1 MPEFHGRFSSQKA
14 NFVVGI
20 NKEKKVTFNNMRTI
34 KEVIDELSDKHIK
47 PYGVDSHFYDY
58 TENEESSLKSLFDEF
73 FHFGQEYLDRDDLE
87 FNIKP
92 ARLYY
97 STNIGLNALARKAND
112 YYLVEIHMGTIAWME
127 NFYLSME
134 DKFNQDGLQHYQNIS
149 QLRGVTPA
157 KFLLQ
162 LATIYYFYHEV
173 GHLIQRS
180 GQDADYVE
188 FLQNECEGD
197 EIPVRHMRELDADWN
212 SAYCM
217 ALHLKQFAEVES
229 NGNYLVDPAI
239 LLEIAAL
246 GLAAM
251 YMYFINRTDKN
262 PVIYYQEKCHP
273 HPSVRLSYMLVFVLD
288 NLQANVPHP
297 IDKNEILIK
306 AIMISE
312 ILMKEGE
319 TNIIADYSKAL
330 LKELRKMEDYIKKIM
345 GDTENYAYLCKH
357 ILVPPVK

>member
-1 MPEFHGRFSSQKA
+1 
-14 NFVVGI
+14 
-20 NKEKKVTFNNMRTI
+20 MRTI
-34 KEVIDELSDKHIK
+34 KEVIDELSEKGIK
-47 PYGVDSHFYDY
+47 PYGDDSHFYDY
-58 TENEESSLKSLFDEF
+58 TDNEESPLKTLFDEF
-73 FHFGQEYLDRDDLE
+73 FLFGQEYLDRDDLE
-87 FNIKP
+87 FNAKP

-97 STNIGLNALARKAND
+97 STNTGLNALARKVND
-112 YYLVEIHMGTIAWME
+112 YYLVEIYMGTIAWME

-134 DKFNQDGLQHYQNIS
+134 DKFNQEGLQHYQQIS
-149 QLRGVTPA
+149 QLRGVTA
-157 KFLLQ
+157 GKFLLQ
-162 LATIYYFYHEV
+162 LASIYYFYHEV

-188 FLQNECEGD
+188 YLQNKCEGD
-197 EIPVRHMRELDADWN
+197 EIPTRHMRELDADWN

-229 NGNYLVDPAI
+229 NGDNLVDPGI

-288 NLQANVPHP
+288 NLQANVPYP
-297 IDKNEILIK
+297 INKNEILKK
-306 AIMISE
+306 AILISE
-312 ILMKEGE
+312 TLMKDGDN
-319 TNIIADYSKAL
+319 NIIEEYSKAL
-330 LKELRKMEDYIKKIM
+330 LKEIKKVEDYIKKIM
-345 GDTENYAYLCKH
+345 GDTENYPYLCKH
-357 ILVPPVK
+357 ILPQGK